1 MREIVRKL
9 MRKMIE
15 VKKMDLIF
23 KVAAVGMLVAILNVL
38 LEQTGRKE
46 IALMTTIL
54 GLVVVLSMVAT
65 EISGL
70 FANIKRLFGF

>member
-1 MREIVRKL
+1 M
-9 MRKMIE
+9 
-15 VKKMDLIF
+15 KKMDLIF

>member
-9 MRKMIE
+9 IRKIIE